1 MLSFLFRLCMEYREH
16 GWRVTVEIT
25 WQGGSEGQEEGKKAS
40 RAIKVISTP
49 LRPGTQAS
57 NMELMP
63 RIYKQLSCQFIPSP
77 KGLVNMV

>member
-1 MLSFLFRLCMEYREH
+1 MEYREH
-16 GWRVTVEIT
+16 ERRVTVEMAR
-25 WQGGSEGQEEGKKAS
+25 QGGSEGQEEGKKAS
-40 RAIKVISTP
+40 RAIKDLSPP

-57 NMELMP
+57 NMELIP